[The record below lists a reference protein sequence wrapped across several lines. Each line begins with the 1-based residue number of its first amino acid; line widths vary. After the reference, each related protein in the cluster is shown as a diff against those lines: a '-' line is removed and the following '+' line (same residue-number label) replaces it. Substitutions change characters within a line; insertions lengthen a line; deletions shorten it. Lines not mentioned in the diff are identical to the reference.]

1 MQRTAASRISRGT
14 VRALLLVPSLHPVRH
29 DHEKDWDGTY
39 SAPGGRG
46 GGYSPIKVT
55 EVLVVPLKVLK
66 AKMTTVRVDTL
77 YSDNDL

>member
-1 MQRTAASRISRGT
+1 MITRRIGTGLT
-14 VRALLLVPSLHPVRH
+14 VR
-29 DHEKDWDGTY
+29 
-39 SAPGGRG
+39 PGGGG

>member
-1 MQRTAASRISRGT
+1 MITRRIGTGLT
-14 VRALLLVPSLHPVRH
+14 VR
-29 DHEKDWDGTY
+29 
-39 SAPGGRG
+39 PGG

>member
-1 MQRTAASRISRGT
+1 MITRRIGTGLT
-14 VRALLLVPSLHPVRH
+14 VR
-29 DHEKDWDGTY
+29 
-39 SAPGGRG
+39 PGGVG
-46 GGYSPIKVT
+46 GGGGDSPIKVT

>member
-1 MQRTAASRISRGT
+1 MITRRIGTGLT
-14 VRALLLVPSLHPVRH
+14 VR
-29 DHEKDWDGTY
+29 
-39 SAPGGRG
+39 PGGGGG

>member
-1 MQRTAASRISRGT
+1 MNTRRIGT
-14 VRALLLVPSLHPVRH
+14 GL
-29 DHEKDWDGTY
+29 T
-39 SAPGGRG
+39 GRPAGG